1 MILGGVQSL
10 LEDGE
15 VCRICV
21 GRAFKNTPLKNCIAA
36 GDIKLSWLLR
46 RLIFNYGMW
55 VKVDQNM
62 WPVQEVRAVG

>member
-21 GRAFKNTPLKNCIAA
+21 GGSVQSHPLEKLYTSW
-36 GDIKLSWLLR
+36 GDKIKLA
-46 RLIFNYGMW
+46 
-55 VKVDQNM
+55 VKGIDL
-62 WPVQEVRAVG
+62 